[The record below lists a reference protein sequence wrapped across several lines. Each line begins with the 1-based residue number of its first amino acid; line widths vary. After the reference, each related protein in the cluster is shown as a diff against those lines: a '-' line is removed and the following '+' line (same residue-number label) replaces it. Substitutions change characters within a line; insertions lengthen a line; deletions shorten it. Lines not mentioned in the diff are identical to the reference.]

1 MRNTLDQTQKKSTSK
16 NQAKPFRY
24 YNFMVDGK
32 PTAAVD
38 MVRVA
43 AAFHAKSDDGAITI
57 EHAAWAL
64 TEHGYV
70 IEARRKS

>member
-1 MRNTLDQTQKKSTSK
+1 
-16 NQAKPFRY
+16 
-24 YNFMVDGK
+24 MVDGK